1 MVNLSTNYMGLQLKN
16 PLVVGSSGLTN
27 SISELKEI
35 AYKGAGAV
43 VLKSI
48 FEEQIRHETER
59 LLKEEGGKMEAMQKG
74 FGDIMN
80 SRAYDYAEALNY
92 IESFAKEHTLS
103 DYLKFVSEAKKSI
116 DIPLIAS
123 INCATP
129 YDWTYFA
136 RRIESAG
143 ADALELNVYLLPSNL
158 DKSGEQNEKVFFE
171 IAESVV
177 KQVKIPVAIKLSYY
191 FSGLGKM
198 MVDLSNSGIKGLVLF
213 NRPYQPDI
221 NIDTM
226 ELTSTHI
233 LSNPVEYALTLR
245 WIAILSGKVGCD
257 LIASTGIHDAETM
270 IKQLMAGANAVQMA
284 SVFYKNGFDQIP
296 AILKELEYWM
306 EKKNFASIDD
316 FRGRLSQVNTKNPAA
331 YERVQFMKLYSKII

>member
-1 MVNLSTNYMGLQLKN
+1 MGLQLKN

-35 AYKGAGAV
+35 AAKGAGAV

-80 SRAYDYAEALNY
+80 SRSYDYAEALNY
-92 IESFAKEHTLS
+92 IESFAKEHTLG

-158 DKSGEQNEKVFFE
+158 DRSGEQNEKVFFE

-191 FSGLGKM
+191 FSGLGKT
-198 MVDLSNSGIKGLVLF
+198 MVDLSNTGIKGLVLF
-213 NRPYQPDI
+213 NRPYHPDI

-233 LSNPVEYALTLR
+233 LSNPVEYSLTLR

-257 LIASTGIHDAETM
+257 LIASTGIHDMETM
-270 IKQLMAGANAVQMA
+270 VKQLMAGANAVQMA
-284 SVFYKNGFDQIP
+284 SVFYKNGFDQI
-296 AILKELEYWM
+296 AIVLKDLEYWM
-306 EKKNFASIDD
+306 QKKGFSNIDE
-316 FRGRLSQVNTKNPAA
+316 FRGKLSQVNTKNPAA

>member
-1 MVNLSTNYMGLQLKN
+1 MVNLSTSYMGLQLRN

-35 AYKGAGAV
+35 ATKGAGAV

-48 FEEQIRHETER
+48 FEEQIRHETDR

-80 SRAYDYAEALNY
+80 TRAYDYAEALDY

-103 DYLKFVSEAKKSI
+103 DYLKFVEEAKKSI

-136 RRIESAG
+136 RRIEAAG
-143 ADALELNVYLLPSNL
+143 ADALELNIYLLPSNIEN
-158 DKSGEQNEKVFFE
+158 SGLHNEKIFFD

-177 KQVKIPVAIKLSYY
+177 KQVKIPVALKVSYY
-191 FSGLGKM
+191 FSGLART
-198 MVDLSNSGIKGLVLF
+198 MVDLSNTGIKGLVLF

-233 LSNPVEYALTLR
+233 LSNSVEYALTLR
-245 WIAILSGKVGCD
+245 WIAILSGRVGCD
-257 LIASTGIHDAETM
+257 LIASTGIHDYESM
-270 IKQLMAGANAVQMA
+270 VKVYVSSKLKSIRYLKVKL
-284 SVFYKNGFDQIP
+284 FYPGQKDR
-296 AILKELEYWM
+296 
-306 EKKNFASIDD
+306 KNF
-316 FRGRLSQVNTKNPAA
+316 
-331 YERVQFMKLYSKII
+331 